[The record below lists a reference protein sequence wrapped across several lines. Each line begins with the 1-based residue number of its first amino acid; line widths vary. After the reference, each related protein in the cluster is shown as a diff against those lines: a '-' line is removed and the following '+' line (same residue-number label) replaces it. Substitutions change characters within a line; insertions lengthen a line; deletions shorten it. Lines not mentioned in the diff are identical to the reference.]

1 MGALP
6 MPQRSTP
13 VQFTTI
19 RKNPE
24 TVMADTLV
32 VGLHPDLRLT
42 GVFQDLDRL
51 LNRPVQEWLKSR
63 GFEARTG
70 QLLSGPAPAGSRV
83 QEVLFVGL
91 GKPGKLSRRR
101 FRGILGSVME
111 RLVRSGNHS
120 VVNTLTALPLEGM
133 SAAWRI
139 RQAVEATHDALYR
152 FTECRGTGGAQA
164 LPPRLEKIHLVL
176 GPDAESEVG
185 IRQAIRDGQ
194 AIAQGVRLCR
204 DLGNRPPNLAT
215 PRHLATEARK
225 LAAQNPR
232 FRVRILTEKE
242 MGSLGMN
249 ALLAVAQ
256 GSAEPP
262 RLIVLEYR
270 GSHSR
275 QAPIALVGKG
285 ITFDSGGISIKP
297 AAAMD
302 EMKFDMCGAASVLG
316 TLQTVSLLDLP
327 LHVVGVIAAAENMP
341 GGRAVKPGDIVR
353 SLSGQTVEILNTD
366 AEGRLVL
373 CDAMTY
379 VQRNYKPRV
388 LLDAAT
394 LTGACVVALG
404 HHPSGLFSN
413 HEGLARDF
421 EKAAEDAVDPVWR
434 MPLWED
440 YQDALSSNFADFAN
454 IGGRDAG
461 AITAACFLW
470 RFVSEVPWIHL
481 DIAGTA
487 WKTGAQKGA
496 TGRPVPLFSQY
507 LLDQARAA
515 H

>member
-1 MGALP
+1 M
-6 MPQRSTP
+6 
-13 VQFTTI
+13 
-19 RKNPE
+19 
-24 TVMADTLV
+24 
-32 VGLHPDLRLT
+32 
-42 GVFQDLDRL
+42 
-51 LNRPVQEWLKSR
+51 
-63 GFEARTG
+63 
-70 QLLSGPAPAGSRV
+70 
-83 QEVLFVGL
+83 
-91 GKPGKLSRRR
+91 
-101 FRGILGSVME
+101 
-111 RLVRSGNHS
+111 
-120 VVNTLTALPLEGM
+120 
-133 SAAWRI
+133 
-139 RQAVEATHDALYR
+139 
-152 FTECRGTGGAQA
+152 
-164 LPPRLEKIHLVL
+164 
-176 GPDAESEVG
+176 
-185 IRQAIRDGQ
+185 
-194 AIAQGVRLCR
+194 AQGVRLCR

-215 PRHLATEARK
+215 PRHLAAEARK
-225 LAAQNPR
+225 LAAQNSR
-232 FRVRILTEKE
+232 FRIRILTEKE
-242 MGSLGMN
+242 MESLGMN
-249 ALLAVAQ
+249 ALLAVAK
-256 GSAEPP
+256 GSVEPP

-270 GSHSR
+270 GGR
-275 QAPIALVGKG
+275 PGQAPIALVGKG

-316 TLQTVSLLDLP
+316 TLQTLSLLNLP

-353 SLSGQTVEILNTD
+353 SLSGQTIEILNTD

-379 VQRNYKPRV
+379 VQKNYKPRI

-413 HEGLARDF
+413 HDGLVRDF
-421 EKAAEDAVDPVWR
+421 EKASQEAVDPVWR
-434 MPLWED
+434 MPLWDD

-470 RFVSEVPWIHL
+470 RFVGEVPWIHL

-496 TGRPVPLFSQY
+496 TGRPVPLFVQY

-515 H
+515 D